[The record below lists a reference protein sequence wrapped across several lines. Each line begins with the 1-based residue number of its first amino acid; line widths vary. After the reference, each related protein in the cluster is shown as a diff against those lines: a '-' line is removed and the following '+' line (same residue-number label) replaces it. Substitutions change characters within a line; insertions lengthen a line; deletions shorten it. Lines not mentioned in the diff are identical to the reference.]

1 TLYITLEP
9 CVMCAGA
16 IVHSRVKRVVY
27 GASDLKTGAAGSF
40 IDILQHPGM
49 NHKVEI
55 TSGVLGEECAQLLS
69 QFFKMRR
76 AEKKQLKQQQRLI
89 TQGLIIQEKA
99 K

>member
-1 TLYITLEP
+1 
-9 CVMCAGA
+9 
-16 IVHSRVKRVVY
+16 
-27 GASDLKTGAAGSF
+27 
-40 IDILQHPGM
+40 
-49 NHKVEI
+49 
-55 TSGVLGEECAQLLS
+55 GEECAQLLS